1 MSPNNPN
8 HCAMTTTFSFFA
20 TSILLAAVLLTGCSA
35 GMEQDNANEIGDDLT
50 APMSDMSAIDVLHL
64 VSPRINI
71 PAPGQTIAAG
81 YFTLMNH
88 GSESVTLT
96 RISAAG
102 LDVQMHTTVLE
113 GAGTTM
119 RPLTS
124 VTIAADEQTVFQ
136 PGGKHLMIRD
146 LPTGV
151 ENLALNMEFADGSTL
166 QTTFALIPMQQW
178 MEGGQNPHQ
187 GH

>member
-8 HCAMTTTFSFFA
+8 HYAMTTTFSFVA
-20 TSILLAAVLLTGCSA
+20 TSILLVTVLMTSCSA
-35 GMEQDNANEIGDDLT
+35 GMEQDNANEIGADLT
-50 APMSDMSAIDVLHL
+50 APMSDTSAIDVLHM

-71 PAPGQTIAAG
+71 PAPGQTNAAG

-88 GSESVTLT
+88 GFESVTLT

-102 LDVQMHTTVLE
+102 LDVQMHTTVVE

-124 VTIAADEQTVFQ
+124 VTIAADEQAVFQ
-136 PGGKHLMIRD
+136 PGGKHLMIRN

-151 ENLALNMEFADGSTL
+151 ENLALNMEFADGSIL

-178 MEGGQNPHQ
+178 MDGGQNPHQ